1 MADNM
6 AAAQVQGGVSG
17 QPIALRVDV
26 VSDVMCP
33 WCLIGWLKFQRV
45 IEHYRG
51 LIDFD
56 VRWRPFELNPD
67 MPAEGVDAAEYLGQ
81 RYGITKEQ
89 SAGNR
94 RNMAE
99 AAQALGFEFHWG
111 NDFRMR
117 NSFNAHRLLSWA
129 EAVDDARA
137 SAGEGRQYQTALKMA
152 LFRAHFAE
160 EKDVNDKAVLV
171 DAARQAGLDADK
183 ALRVLESDDYGD
195 VVREEQAHWRGN
207 GVNGVPAF
215 ILDGRMMVPGAQEPE
230 VFMRVIDRKILAPAD

>member
-1 MADNM
+1 MAD
-6 AAAQVQGGVSG
+6 GK
-17 QPIALRVDV
+17 QPVALRVDI

-51 LIDFD
+51 VIDFD

-67 MPAEGVDAAEYLGQ
+67 MPAEGVNAAEYLGQ

-99 AAQALGFEFHWG
+99 TAQALGFEFHWG

-117 NSFNAHRLLSWA
+117 NSFNAHRLLAWA
-129 EAVDDARA
+129 EAVDDAAVGARTTH
-137 SAGEGRQYQTALKMA
+137 QIALKMA

-160 EKDVNDKAVLV
+160 EKDVNSHDVLV
-171 DAARQAGLDADK
+171 NAARDAGLDAGK
-183 ALRVLESDDYGD
+183 AQRVLDSEDYGEL
-195 VVREEQAHWRGN
+195 VRSEQAHWRGN

-215 ILDGRMMVPGAQEPE
+215 ILDGRMMVPGAQEPA
-230 VFMRVIDRKILAPAD
+230 VFMRVIDRKILAPAA